1 MKPETIFGAKLA
13 EKGILPRNIKL
24 QIAIARFQNSGGQYG
39 VALAMLNAAYGRGNE
54 GQQAGA
60 EESYRAHANIPSTS
74 KHDDAAGHGV
84 SARKAGELLP
94 AASSP
99 SRSASQT
106 SIADKANQAVPAA
119 ASPKP
124 PGHAKRGAAAISA
137 VQPVMNKS
145 LFDST
150 VLPDGRRL
158 REVKWSEC
166 PRLAR
171 RYRFL
176 SRLLTAIH
184 NVGVPADP
192 NDTIDNL
199 INEDRLRDIVAAVE
213 RFNDI
218 H

>member
-1 MKPETIFGAKLA
+1 MKETALGAKLA
-13 EKGILPRNIKL
+13 EKGILPHNIKL
-24 QIAIARFQNSGGQYG
+24 QIAIADFQNSGGTYG
-39 VALAMLNAAYGRGNE
+39 VALAMLNAAYGRGSE
-54 GQQAGA
+54 GHYLGAKRQAIIA
-60 EESYRAHANIPSTS
+60 DASPQN
-74 KHDDAAGHGV
+74 DDAAGHERPAAEAADLV
-84 SARKAGELLP
+84 S

-99 SRSASQT
+99 NRSAGRSGRT
-106 SIADKANQAVPAA
+106 DEVNALLPNAA
-119 ASPKP
+119 ARRM
-124 PGHAKRGAAAISA
+124 PGHAKRGAAAIGA
-137 VQPVMNKS
+137 VQPVMQKS

-171 RYRFL
+171 RYRYL

-184 NVGVPADP
+184 SVGVPADP

-199 INEDRLRDIVAAVE
+199 VNEDRLREIVSAVE